1 MRLAPSLFAA
11 AVLLAGCSKGKSDD
25 ANVAGTPLAPPGMA
39 PAPVAIEATRF
50 NPALNV
56 NLQSSTHTPSGLY
69 YRDITVGTGR
79 VAASGDQVVM
89 SYIGALPDGTV
100 FDKSSPDSPTISFPL
115 GAGQVVAGWDEGIVG
130 MKVGGKRQLIVPP
143 DLGYG
148 AVGRAPVPGNAIMV
162 FTVELVGIK

>member
-1 MRLAPSLFAA
+1 MRFSSVALAT
-11 AVLLAGCSKGKSDD
+11 AVVLASCTKGNSDG
-25 ANVAGTPLAPPGMA
+25 ANVAGTPLPPPGMA
-39 PAPVAIEATRF
+39 PAPVAIEAARF

-56 NLQSSTHTPSGLY
+56 NLASSTHTASGLY
-69 YRDITVGTGR
+69 YRDLVVGTGK
-79 VAASGDQVVM
+79 VAASGDRVVM

-100 FDKSSPDSPTISFPL
+100 FDKSSPDMPTISFPL

-130 MKVGGKRQLIVPP
+130 MKVGGKRQLIIPP